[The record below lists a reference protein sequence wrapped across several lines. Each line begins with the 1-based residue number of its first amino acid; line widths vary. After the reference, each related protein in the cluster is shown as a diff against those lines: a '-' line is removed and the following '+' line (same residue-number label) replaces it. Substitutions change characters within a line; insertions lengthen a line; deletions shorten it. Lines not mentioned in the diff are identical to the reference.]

1 MTVSVLMF
9 GIFGRLILW
18 YTLWLALFTGFGVFF
33 GLFVVKRI
41 LERYNRPSIIVFALF
56 IVNFVATIL
65 SLFGSITRLK
75 EQYANGVDLL
85 QGDPIC

>member
-1 MTVSVLMF
+1 MLMY
-9 GIFGRLILW
+9 GIFGRLIVK
-18 YTLWLALFTGFGVFF
+18 YTLWLALFTGFGVVF
-33 GLFVVKRI
+33 GLCVMKRAMK
-41 LERYNRPSIIVFALF
+41 RYNRPSIVVFALF
-56 IVNFVATIL
+56 IVTLCAMIL